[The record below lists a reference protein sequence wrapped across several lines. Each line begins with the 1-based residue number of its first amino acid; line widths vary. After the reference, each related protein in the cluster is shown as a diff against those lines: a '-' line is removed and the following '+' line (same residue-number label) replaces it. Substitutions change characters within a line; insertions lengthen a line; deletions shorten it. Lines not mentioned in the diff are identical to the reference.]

1 MSLLDRKGGPPPV
14 DESWMG
20 TYGDMVTL
28 LLCFFIL
35 LAAISK
41 VDTVLFEAV
50 QSGMTK
56 EIGKMPPQRPIESMK
71 REMMDVVAAY
81 DSQNATD
88 VGTDDRGLVLN
99 LDGGTLFQ
107 PGSAELKPEIMT
119 LLKEMATTLANVRFE
134 NYRIEIQGHT
144 DNVPVATAQ
153 FPSNFDLAAAR
164 ALSTMRALVSFGVPE
179 SRILVSSFGAYAP
192 RAPNT
197 LDDGTPLPANQALN
211 RRVSIRV
218 YPR

>member
-1 MSLLDRKGGPPPV
+1 MNAWDKKKPASD
-14 DESWMG
+14 DSSWME

-56 EIGKMPPQRPIESMK
+56 EIGKQAPQRPIDSM
-71 REMMDVVAAY
+71 RAEMAQVLNAY
-81 DSQNATD
+81 DSQNLAD

-99 LDGGTLFQ
+99 LDGGTLFM
-107 PGSAELKPEIMT
+107 PGSAELRPEI
-119 LLKEMATTLANVRFE
+119 LPVLKEMTATITNPRFD

-144 DNVPVATAQ
+144 DDTPSAGGAY
-153 FPSNFDLAAAR
+153 PSNFDLSAAR
-164 ALSTMRALVSFGVPE
+164 ALATMRAMTGFGLPE
-179 SRILVSSFGAYAP
+179 ERILIAAYGPHAP
-192 RAPNT
+192 RVPNY
-197 LDDGTPLPANQALN
+197 LEDGTPLPANQAMN